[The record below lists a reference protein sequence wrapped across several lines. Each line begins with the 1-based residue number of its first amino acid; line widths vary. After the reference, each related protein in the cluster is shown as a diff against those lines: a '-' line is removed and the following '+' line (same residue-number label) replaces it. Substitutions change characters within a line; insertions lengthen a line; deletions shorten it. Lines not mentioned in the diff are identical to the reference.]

1 MLFRSHAS
9 RWLAKFQRQSPIRL
23 VIDTKGSVMAKF
35 RITRNVESA
44 SGFQT
49 YTCDAKTKEDALRL
63 FQQGK
68 GEFEFEE
75 VEITELSPAELDDI
89 EDIDE

>member
-1 MLFRSHAS
+1 
-9 RWLAKFQRQSPIRL
+9 
-23 VIDTKGSVMAKF
+23 MAQF

>member
-1 MLFRSHAS
+1 
-9 RWLAKFQRQSPIRL
+9 
-23 VIDTKGSVMAKF
+23 MAKF

-44 SGFQT
+44 SGFQA
-49 YTCDAKTKEDALRL
+49 YTCDAKTKEAALRL

-89 EDIDE
+89 EEIDE